1 MKAEIPVFRLHQ
13 GQSPLL
19 VSIPHAGT
27 HLPSWLL
34 PRLTPHARQLA
45 DTDWHL
51 PRLYD
56 FVTEMGVT
64 LLVATH
70 SRYVVD
76 LNRPPD
82 DASLYPGQSTTGLCP
97 IDNFAGEPLYMAG
110 AAPEQPE
117 ISARIDAYWRPYHVA
132 LESELA
138 RLKALHGSVVLWD
151 AHSIHSQVPRFF
163 DGELP
168 HLNFGTADQQACD
181 ATLVEQLVETVQS
194 NSDYSWIVNGRFRG
208 GYITRHYGR
217 PASGMHALQ
226 LEMAMRTYMRETASI
241 PEFDDVFAQPA
252 RALLRTMTE
261 SALQWRPS
269 QLS

>member
-1 MKAEIPVFRLHQ
+1 MKAEIPVFSLQQ

-34 PRLTPHARQLA
+34 PRLTPQAQQLG

-51 PRLYD
+51 PRVYD
-56 FVTEMGVT
+56 FLAEMDIT
-64 LLVATH
+64 LLVATY

-97 IDNFAGEPLYMAG
+97 VDDFAGKPLYLAG
-110 AAPEQPE
+110 AAPEPPE
-117 ISARIDAYWRPYHVA
+117 IRARIDAYWRPYHAA

-138 RLKALHGSVVLWD
+138 RLKALHGHAVLWD
-151 AHSIHSQVPRFF
+151 AHSIHSHVPRFF

-168 HLNFGTADQQACD
+168 HLNFGTADHQACD
-181 ATLVEQLVETVQS
+181 AALVEQLVEAVHS
-194 NSDYSWIVNGRFRG
+194 NSDYSWIVNGRFKG
-208 GYITRHYGR
+208 GYITRHYGS
-217 PASGMHALQ
+217 PANGIHALQ
-226 LEMAMRTYMRETASI
+226 LEMAMRTYMPETASI
-241 PEFDDVFAQPA
+241 PEFDDTFARPA
-252 RALLRTMTE
+252 RALLRTLLE
-261 SALQWRPS
+261 SALRWQPPAP
-269 QLS
+269 